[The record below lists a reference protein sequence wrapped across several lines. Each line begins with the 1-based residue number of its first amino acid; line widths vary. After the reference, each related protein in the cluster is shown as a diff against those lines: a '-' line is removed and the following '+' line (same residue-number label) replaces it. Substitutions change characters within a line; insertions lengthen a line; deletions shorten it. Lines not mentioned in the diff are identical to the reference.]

1 MTYALIA
8 LAVIITVVVPLVASG
23 MSIAEEDLNNGH
35 H

>member
-8 LAVIITVVVPLVASG
+8 LAVIITVAVTLFAIS
-23 MSIAEEDLNNGH
+23 MSIIEEDLDNGH